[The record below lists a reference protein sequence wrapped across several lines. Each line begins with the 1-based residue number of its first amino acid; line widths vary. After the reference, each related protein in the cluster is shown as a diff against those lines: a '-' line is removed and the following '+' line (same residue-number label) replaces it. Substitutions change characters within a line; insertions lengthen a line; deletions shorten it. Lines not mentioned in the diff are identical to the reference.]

1 MFEYFWDWR
10 NWKLIILMFNHIF
23 SLPLSGLIPT
33 SKQDRCRKTYFVSPI
48 FGCRDK
54 VEYGSHDIMVFYGQ
68 TKKGTVG
75 RNRWDKS
82 VSGCKICLLVVFV
95 FAVNSPTQ
103 AAEGFSWCGSKYG
116 IPYKLYSRCLISCL
130 IILII
135 LYLHHSKEELR
146 WFIRHLMY
154 CTNVTAS
161 ISHKLQCT
169 YIYHIIF
176 IELAI
181 EWRVW

>member
-10 NWKLIILMFNHIF
+10 NWKLIISMFNHIF
-23 SLPLSGLIPT
+23 LSAFKWFNPNIKARPV
-33 SKQDRCRKTYFVSPI
+33 SYKAYFFSPI
-48 FGCRDK
+48 FVCRDK
-54 VEYGSHDIMVFYGQ
+54 VGYGSRDIVVFYGQ

-116 IPYKLYSRCLISCL
+116 NSRCLISCL

-135 LYLHHSKEELR
+135 LYLHHSKEELG
-146 WFIRHLMY
+146 WFIGHLMY